1 MKKDERMYIDGME
14 KRMKLLFLIE
24 RKRKYRIV
32 NTYII
37 MPNTPEN
44 AKVEYTPDSTE
55 KPPIPP

>member
-1 MKKDERMYIDGME
+1 MYIDGME

-37 MPNTPEN
+37 IPNTPEN